1 MHCLVNM
8 NKLLLCFSP
17 AAHEDIR
24 HIGFCILSFIM
35 CSTIRQMLVVLA
47 MLQWQFYVKQFE
59 LVMKL
64 SKTVPKSRGSI

>member
-17 AAHEDIR
+17 TVHEDIR

-35 CSTIRQMLVVLA
+35 CSTIRQMLVILA